1 MEENLILNKL
11 RDKYKEKMKDI
22 NNAEDLLNKYNPW
35 TNKKI
40 EALSKDFFEA
50 LENDKE
56 FSWLQIFDE
65 KNFEFFQSLEKK
77 ELSNDYYIPTHVH
90 GDIDK
95 SNLFLCLVNPN
106 INLEVESSE
115 SIKNFYKR
123 AYKYTITQKEE
134 DRNESLLIIN
144 ENDEIIKDTS
154 FIEDYIINIKED
166 GGIFYNEI
174 KYFKKYKKMKYYLRT
189 YLRSILSTYVNANIP
204 SLEELNNILV
214 SSLKGNAENVRFSDI
229 ENMTKKITNL
239 EAYPFGSSLPQ
250 ITRNE
255 SKKIKRFSNQIIDS
269 DTNLNMLSA
278 RIVIWKI
285 ADYLINKD
293 NESKIKPIFIFRRF
307 DDAWLPSLKKVIN
320 KDLELKK
327 DCEDILFE
335 LHENFF
341 LTIGKQDNYRPYFIS
356 KTLFKN
362 NSKISEEEFDRIIR
376 KSIIDN

>member
-1 MEENLILNKL
+1 M
-11 RDKYKEKMKDI
+11 
-22 NNAEDLLNKYNPW
+22 
-35 TNKKI
+35 
-40 EALSKDFFEA
+40 
-50 LENDKE
+50 
-56 FSWLQIFDE
+56 
-65 KNFEFFQSLEKK
+65 
-77 ELSNDYYIPTHVH
+77 
-90 GDIDK
+90 
-95 SNLFLCLVNPN
+95 
-106 INLEVESSE
+106 ESSE

>member
-1 MEENLILNKL
+1 M
-11 RDKYKEKMKDI
+11 
-22 NNAEDLLNKYNPW
+22 
-35 TNKKI
+35 
-40 EALSKDFFEA
+40 
-50 LENDKE
+50 
-56 FSWLQIFDE
+56 
-65 KNFEFFQSLEKK
+65 
-77 ELSNDYYIPTHVH
+77 
-90 GDIDK
+90 
-95 SNLFLCLVNPN
+95 FLCLVNPN